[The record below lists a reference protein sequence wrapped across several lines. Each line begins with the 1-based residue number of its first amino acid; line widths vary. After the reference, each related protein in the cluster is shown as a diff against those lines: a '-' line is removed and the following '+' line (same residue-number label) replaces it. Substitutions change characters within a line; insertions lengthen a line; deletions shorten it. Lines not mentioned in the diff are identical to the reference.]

1 MPAQTIFKKRRG
13 TAAEW
18 VSTNPILASGEE
30 GYETDTGFSKIGD
43 GVLAWDALD
52 YQKVSRVAEKV
63 KNQTGS
69 TIAKGAV
76 VYISG
81 ATGDEPLI
89 SLADADTEVTSSK
102 TLGLSGE
109 LIADGA
115 TGEIITQGF
124 LRGVNTAA
132 ATNGDAVWLSST
144 AGQFVFGNPPAK
156 PAHAVYLGVV
166 IRAHA
171 TQGTILVKVQN
182 GYELNELHDVN
193 AGSPSAGDA
202 LVWNGTAWV
211 NQQVDVSGAIAAHN
225 SDTTDV
231 HGIADTSLLATK
243 SYVDTAADT
252 AYANANAY
260 TDTAVANLVDAAPAT
275 LDTLNELAAALGDDA
290 NFAATV
296 ASSIG
301 TKQDALVAG
310 TGITLN
316 PSTDEISVTANTYD
330 AYGSAASAQTAA
342 EAYTDSAVSAHNLD
356 ATNVHGIA
364 DTSALET
371 QTGAQAKAD
380 AALAAANLYSD
391 SLAVNYDAAG
401 AASTAQSNA
410 NTYTDS
416 EVATALTTAQGYA
429 DTAEADAKAYADSLA
444 VNYDTAGSASAAQT
458 AAQAYA
464 DSALSTHNAATTSV
478 HGIADTSL
486 LATKAYADNAAATA
500 AAAVV
505 DAAPATLD
513 TLNELAAALGDDA
526 NYAATVTAALGAK
539 QDKVNGVSDTEIGYL
554 SNVTSDIQ
562 AQLDAGLSANAPTIT
577 NPTFNVSVSGGENY
591 TSVDEIINPAIS
603 GSFKISN
610 YSAIPPFSVGD
621 IVTFINSPRNNAT
634 IDGMNFEVV
643 DSGFDNVFETYF
655 VRVAAVNTSDNS
667 TVDTWVGFGGGAP
680 SGFSM
685 STVSSKTITPANI
698 GHLDAPTITNPTFTI
713 SGSSTYETTS
723 VAIYPL
729 SNPGEVQI
737 KIFSPSGLPSIATIG
752 STIYLTSTA
761 DPSLTGGLDIDNID
775 LVIDSVDDFGM
786 YVQINTH
793 AASSANNAEVDAY
806 TTYMPYG
813 LTSVVLNQA
822 STKTI
827 SPTEISYLDGVTS
840 NIQTQIDTI
849 AASAGGSP
857 HPFLF
862 LN

>member
-13 TAAEW
+13 
-18 VSTNPILASGEE
+18 NPILASGAE
-30 GYETDTGFSKIGD
+30 GSEADTGFSKIGD
-43 GVLAWDALD
+43 GVTAWDVLD

-63 KNQTGS
+63 KNATGA
-69 TIAKGAV
+69 TITKGAV
-76 VYISG
+76 VYVSG

-89 SLADADTEVTSSK
+89 ALADADTEVTSSK

-109 LIADGA
+109 LIANGA

-171 TQGTILVKVQN
+171 NQGTILVKVQN

-243 SYVDTAADT
+243 SYADTAADT

-342 EAYTDSAVSAHNLD
+342 EAYTDSVVSAHNLD

-444 VNYDTAGSASAAQT
+444 VNYDAAGSASAAQT

-526 NYAATVTAALGAK
+526 NYAATVTTALGAK

-577 NPTFNVSVSGGENY
+577 NPTIIIEEASSYNRDVHQWFGLFNYGYPAGQFQLRILTSAVILPIAIDSVVYLTQTNGLDNINFKVIQNQDSGQGY
-591 TSVDEIINPAIS
+591 YSVILET
-603 GSFKISN
+603 
-610 YSAIPPFSVGD
+610 V
-621 IVTFINSPRNNAT
+621 NSSDNAT
-634 IDGMNFEVV
+634 MQAYVN
-643 DSGFDNVFETYF
+643 SGN
-655 VRVAAVNTSDNS
+655 
-667 TVDTWVGFGGGAP
+667 GA
-680 SGFSM
+680 SNININQVSS
-685 STVSSKTITPANI
+685 STVSSVEI
-698 GHLDAPTITNPTFTI
+698 G
-713 SGSSTYETTS
+713 
-723 VAIYPL
+723 
-729 SNPGEVQI
+729 
-737 KIFSPSGLPSIATIG
+737 
-752 STIYLTSTA
+752 
-761 DPSLTGGLDIDNID
+761 
-775 LVIDSVDDFGM
+775 
-786 YVQINTH
+786 
-793 AASSANNAEVDAY
+793 
-806 TTYMPYG
+806 
-813 LTSVVLNQA
+813 
-822 STKTI
+822 
-827 SPTEISYLDGVTS
+827 YLDGVTS
-840 NIQTQIDTI
+840 NIQDQINN
-849 AASAGGSP
+849 AGSP
-857 HPFLF
+857 IHPMFLIGGI
-862 LN
+862 